1 MISPGF
7 GDVYLLAGMRAIM
20 AYLRA
25 HDGPAEIHASMF
37 DMSSGEFAA
46 ALYHLKAVD
55 KIRRIAPS
63 IWEVVE

>member
-1 MISPGF
+1 MISPSF
-7 GDVYLLAGMRAIM
+7 GDVYLFADARAIL

-25 HDGPAEIHASMF
+25 QGGPSEIHASMF